1 MVPRVM
7 LYDIIYALAA
17 CDGREAALFGNSAK
31 TARIAFEHSLA
42 GDGFPELWFELPLK
56 GNPWFDLHALASPE
70 HLAGISN
77 FTPDTCGNCPE
88 AFAWFAQQ
96 ERGVRQLALSWDTS
110 AGDTQSP
117 AVQLLTGT
125 GNVYVTQAFLNA
137 VGRPDASESFRL
149 FSERIPQGWCACYAG
164 VFPRRTTPHLR
175 VECIPSHKL
184 QRAYANDPSLLET
197 HLREAGFNAFDETLI
212 TRCRL
217 LAGSPFQ
224 FELQFDVQPDG
235 SAGPTLGASIRFPQP
250 TGDPSKPPFDPNGA
264 AGAIFRK
271 VEAWG
276 LADERWRLL
285 AQTSFCKRLA
295 REGETASL
303 FCYPAF
309 LKLRW
314 RDAAPLDAKAYLMAG
329 QQ

>member
-1 MVPRVM
+1 MISRSM

-17 CDGREAALFGNSAK
+17 RDGREAALFGNSAQ
-31 TARIAFEHSLA
+31 AAHIAFERSLA
-42 GDGFPELWFELPLK
+42 GNGFPELWFELPLK
-56 GNPWFDLHALASPE
+56 GDPWFDLHALASPE
-70 HLAGISN
+70 HLADISE
-77 FTPDTCGNCPE
+77 FKPDTCGNCPE
-88 AFAWFAQQ
+88 AFAWFARQ

-125 GNVYVTQAFLNA
+125 GNVTITCDFLNS
-137 VGRPDASESFRL
+137 VGRPDAAASYRSFAQ
-149 FSERIPQGWCACYAG
+149 RIPKGWCACYAG

-184 QRAYANDPSLLET
+184 QRAYANDPSLLEK
-197 HLREAGFNAFDETLI
+197 HLREAGFDAFGETLL
-212 TRCRL
+212 TRCQL

-235 SAGPTLGASIRFPQP
+235 SAGPTLGASIRFPNP
-250 TGDPSKPPFDPNGA
+250 PGTPDKPAFDPSGA
-264 AGAIFRK
+264 AGAIFRE

-276 LADERWRLL
+276 LADGRWHLL

-314 RDAAPLDAKAYLMAG
+314 RDAALLDAKAYLMAG
-329 QQ
+329 LQ